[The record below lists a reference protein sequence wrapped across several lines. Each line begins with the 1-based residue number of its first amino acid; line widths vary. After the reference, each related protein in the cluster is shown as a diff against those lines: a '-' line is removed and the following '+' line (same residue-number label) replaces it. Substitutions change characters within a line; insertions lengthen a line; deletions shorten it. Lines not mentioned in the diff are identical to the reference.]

1 MEYLKALPAL
11 ISLINE
17 IFGWVKQL
25 QAQQKEASL
34 AKYLDD
40 MATVIRE
47 VKNAKTDVEKQAAS
61 VKLRDLIG
69 GL

>member
-34 AKYLDD
+34 SKYLDD